1 MPDGLMLTSRSEPG
15 ARDRPSPLPVP
26 DSEVVDQLHAA
37 CLLAVRHDPTGTRS
51 AYSAAEYETVRGAV
65 ARFVAWCTKDLPP
78 ERILVLLKRV
88 VSDSL
93 RTVGREPHEEV
104 LRAIV
109 LEAFLHSYYDDAARR
124 EVLNSVDEPRSA
136 RSS

>member
-1 MPDGLMLTSRSEPG
+1 MPDGLMTSRSEPG

-26 DSEVVDQLHAA
+26 DSDLVDQLHAA
-37 CLLAVRHDPTGTRS
+37 CLLAVRHDPTGTS
-51 AYSAAEYETVRGAV
+51 AAYSPTEYETVRSAV
-65 ARFVAWCTKDLPP
+65 ARFVAWCGTEVTP

-88 VSDSL
+88 VSDAL

-109 LEAFLHSYYDDAARR
+109 LEAFLHSYYADGTRR
-124 EVLNSVDEPRSA
+124 EVLDSVDTPGSA
-136 RSS
+136 QSS

>member
-1 MPDGLMLTSRSEPG
+1 MPDGLTSTSRSEPG
-15 ARDRPSPLPVP
+15 ARDRSSPLPVP
-26 DSEVVDQLHAA
+26 DSDLVDQLHAA
-37 CLLAVRHDPTGTRS
+37 CLLAVRHDPTGTS
-51 AYSAAEYETVRGAV
+51 AAYSATEYETVRSAV
-65 ARFVAWCTKDLPP
+65 ARFVAWCGTELTP

-124 EVLNSVDEPRSA
+124 EALNSVDEPRSA